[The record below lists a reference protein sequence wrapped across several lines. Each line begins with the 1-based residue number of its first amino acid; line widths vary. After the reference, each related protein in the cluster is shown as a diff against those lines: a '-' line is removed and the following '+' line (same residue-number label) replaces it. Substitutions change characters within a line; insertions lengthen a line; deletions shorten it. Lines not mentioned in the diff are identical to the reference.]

1 MPNKIIAG
9 IGIDIVEIPRLKK
22 AIERWQ
28 ESFLK
33 RIFTDNEI
41 KYSKARKFSYQHLA
55 ARFAAKEAVLKAIG
69 DASIQRIEWRNVEV
83 LNDEFGKPTIH
94 LSGEAL
100 KIKEQKDISEIIIS
114 MSHTHSYAVANAILI
129 KNDK

>member
-1 MPNKIIAG
+1 LPNKIIAG